1 MATVIG
7 ISGAWKDVLQQ
18 LQRAHVVVSH
28 PDEISE
34 QLLVLKQKYAVQL
47 KNNQIQCDKQL
58 AKLLVERDDQLKQVE
73 TDILKLE
80 QTRVGIFGSIVK
92 WFKQWFLQ
100 ARKRN
105 IIDSYQHRQVQIER
119 RTLED
124 ETITSQYR
132 TISQVENVLNSTVFT
147 GSRAELAVIEILSQL
162 PPAYYVLNDV
172 RLRAKHR
179 LEFNHKV
186 VQSAQID
193 HLVVAPTGVFVVE
206 VKNWSQHFANSGKF
220 FDPYEQ
226 VGRANYLC
234 HCLLKEDLGIK
245 MTVRSILAY
254 QGHIPLQPK
263 DSKYIK
269 VLPIEKITGYVRW
282 FERQTPVLSAAQV
295 ENIVKEFHPQT
306 SHNMSR
312 EVQPWEFI

>member
-18 LQRAHVVVSH
+18 LQRIHITVSH
-28 PDEISE
+28 PDEISKK
-34 QLLVLKQKYAVQL
+34 LLILKQECAVRF
-47 KNNQIQCDKQL
+47 KKNQIQRDEQL
-58 AKLLVERDDQLKQVE
+58 VKLLVERDNQLKQVE

-80 QTRVGIFGSIVK
+80 QAQVGIFGSIVK

-100 ARKRN
+100 ARKRSVVN
-105 IIDSYQHRQVQIER
+105 SYRSQQVQIER

-124 ETITSQYR
+124 EFITSRYR
-132 TISQVENVLNSTVFT
+132 TISQIKNVLNSTVFT
-147 GSRAELAVIEILSQL
+147 GSRAELAIIAILSEL
-162 PPAYYVLNDV
+162 PPTYYVLNDV
-172 RLRAKHR
+172 RLRAKHH
-179 LEFNHKV
+179 LKFNHKV

-234 HCLLKEDLGIK
+234 HCLLKEDLGIQ

-254 QGHIPLQPK
+254 RGHVPPPPK

-269 VLPIEKITGYVRW
+269 VLPIEEVTSYVRR
-282 FERQTPVLSAAQV
+282 FERQAPLLSATQV
-295 ENIVKEFHPQT
+295 ENIVKAFHP
-306 SHNMSR
+306 
-312 EVQPWEFI
+312 

>member
-7 ISGAWKDVLQQ
+7 TSGAWKDVLSR
-18 LQRAHVVVSH
+18 LKMVNITVSH

-34 QLLVLKQKYAVQL
+34 KLLILKQKCAAQF

-58 AKLLVERDDQLKQVE
+58 AKLFVERDNQLKQVE
-73 TDILKLE
+73 ADILKLE
-80 QTRVGIFGSIVK
+80 QAQVGIFGSIVK
-92 WFKQWFLQ
+92 WFKRWFL
-100 ARKRN
+100 RGRERS
-105 IIDSYQHRQVQIER
+105 IISSYRSQQVQIER

-124 ETITSQYR
+124 ESITSQYR
-132 TISQVENVLNSTVFT
+132 TISHVENVLNSTVFT
-147 GSRAELAVIEILSQL
+147 GSRAELAIIAILSKL

-179 LEFNHKV
+179 LKFNHKV

-269 VLPIEKITGYVRW
+269 VLPIEEVTGYVRW
-282 FERQTPVLSAAQV
+282 FERQAPVLDATQV
-295 ENIVKEFHPQT
+295 ENIVKEFHP
-306 SHNMSR
+306 
-312 EVQPWEFI
+312 EVY